1 MGLFNRKH
9 RNAPEDAGL
18 LDFNLPFAFPGD
30 EEDDDVTPIGKR
42 QVQSTYALTAEEVS
56 RAQAGDRP
64 AHATDEIPMQAEQ
77 QNLHAA
83 GELLYQR
90 MMQDRRQTQSKAAE
104 APPEKSAETVPPILV
119 APPEPTEPEMPEPP
133 AQIEPPVK
141 VEPPVKAETPAAPAK
156 PEPPKEPEAPAK
168 MEAPQQPEAQKRPEA
183 PEKSES
189 PKQAEPQKQPEPP
202 KQAEAPAKAEAAK
215 QPEPAARKSL
225 LDLCKPFLTDENGR
239 TAGAETP
246 DYILESVDDIILSV
260 ERKAAENVAK
270 RYGVTLKIDP
280 AASRPTA
287 SAAKSD
293 APQPTRPA
301 AKPNA
306 ERRTPSRPGEAGR
319 AGTPLA
325 PNRMVSSA
333 AAKRQILQ
341 NRAQARPAARTPEEI
356 PMRRVT
362 PSANAVREA
371 VRENPTRD
379 DRPLTPKR
387 ETEAPQR
394 PAARPTP
401 TNDARPAAGQ
411 QSTRQFRPAEK
422 ADPVDISS
430 GKKYID
436 VHAADLPPAPEEVMP
451 RKSAP
456 SSRLQAKNT
465 DAALP
470 QAPRRTP
477 EREAKSQPAPPALP
491 REFEADYTSYADAKP
506 IRHTL
511 FTQKR
516 RAVFRLLPTLL
527 LTAAM
532 IVCSLPVVSNAC
544 DGWLH
549 AKGVVPF
556 ALLLL
561 LALLH
566 LDVWKGFA
574 ALLPGRQNADLPVA
588 VGLLGAL
595 IHETSLLFLQ
605 PENALSFLAPAAA
618 FCLLCRDVGRLM
630 QASVVLENF
639 KQIATPQEKTAF
651 FAIDDRPVTYAMT
664 HDSIPG
670 EALVA
675 SGRRTTQIL
684 DFLRRS
690 FAPGPLETK
699 NRAVALLALIAGVV
713 IALLAGLRGGI
724 SAVLPAF
731 GAALCLA
738 APPTALLTGA
748 LPVKLAADRLGRYG
762 AMLAGSA
769 AAAEV
774 EQVNAA
780 AFTVQELF
788 PAGSVR
794 LLNMKILGT
803 AVSDE
808 TLAQAAAVA
817 QGIGSPLTDLFLRI
831 VDTRADAALP
841 KADSVKYEDRLGISG
856 WVGERRLFI
865 GNRTLLEAHGIAAP
879 SVELDHKILHNGCFP
894 VYLACDGKAQALLIV
909 KYEARPDVTYELCR
923 LCNAGVTVLVNNCD
937 PNVTDEMIC
946 DYFGLYADCV
956 KVMNSAASDMHLQAT
971 RPVEQL
977 SAPAAYQSGSAA
989 APAAIINAAIRV
1001 RRAGTVMTALHI
1013 VCLCLALALYA
1024 YLCFS
1029 GIPLTLPML
1038 GGYWLA
1044 ALLIACLVPCLNR
1057 P

>member
-1 MGLFNRKH
+1 MGLFKRKY

-18 LDFNLPFAFPGD
+18 LDFNLPFAFPEDED
-30 EEDDDVTPIGKR
+30 EEVTPIGKR

-56 RAQAGDRP
+56 HAQAGDRP
-64 AHATDEIPMQAEQ
+64 AHPTGEIPMQAEQ

-90 MMQDRRQTQSKAAE
+90 MMQDRRQTQGKTAE
-104 APPEKSAETVPPILV
+104 APPEEAAETLPPILV
-119 APPEPTEPEMPEPP
+119 APPEPEMPEPP
-133 AQIEPPVK
+133 APAAQPPIK
-141 VEPPVKAETPAAPAK
+141 VEPPVKAETPAIPAQ

-168 MEAPQQPEAQKRPEA
+168 VKVPQPPKAPAKVEAPQQPKA
-183 PEKSES
+183 PEKPE
-189 PKQAEPQKQPEPP
+189 PPQRPEPQKQPE
-202 KQAEAPAKAEAAK
+202 APAKAETAK
-215 QPEPAARKSL
+215 QPEAPARKSL

-239 TAGAETP
+239 TAGANAP
-246 DYILESVDDIILSV
+246 DYILESVDEIILSA

-270 RYGVTLKIDP
+270 RYGMTLKIDP

-287 SAAKSD
+287 PAAKPD
-293 APQPTRPA
+293 APQPAKPA
-301 AKPNA
+301 AKPTA
-306 ERRTPSRPGEAGR
+306 ERRQPSRPTEAGR
-319 AGTPLA
+319 TGTSLA
-325 PNRMVSSA
+325 PSRMGSAAA

-341 NRAQARPAARTPEEI
+341 NRAQTRPAARTPDEI
-356 PMRRVT
+356 PMRRAT

-371 VRENPTRD
+371 VRENPARD
-379 DRPLTPKR
+379 DRPVTPKR
-387 ETEAPQR
+387 ETEAPQTV
-394 PAARPTP
+394 PSRPTP
-401 TNDARPAAGQ
+401 TNDARPGDAGQ
-411 QSTRQFRPAEK
+411 QSTRQFRPADK
-422 ADPVDISS
+422 ADPIDISS

-456 SSRLQAKNT
+456 PARSQAKNN

-470 QAPRRTP
+470 QAPRRAP
-477 EREAKSQPAPPALP
+477 EREAKPQPAPPALP

-532 IVCSLPVVSNAC
+532 IVCSLPAVSNAC
-544 DGWLH
+544 TGWLH

-561 LALLH
+561 LTLLH

-670 EALVA
+670 DALVA

-713 IALLAGLRGGI
+713 ISLLAGLRGGI
-724 SAVLPAF
+724 AAVLPAF
-731 GAALCLA
+731 GAALCLT

-946 DYFGLYADCV
+946 DY
-956 KVMNSAASDMHLQAT
+956 
-971 RPVEQL
+971 
-977 SAPAAYQSGSAA
+977 SGFT
-989 APAAIINAAIRV
+989 P
-1001 RRAGTVMTALHI
+1001 TA
-1013 VCLCLALALYA
+1013 
-1024 YLCFS
+1024 
-1029 GIPLTLPML
+1029 
-1038 GGYWLA
+1038 
-1044 ALLIACLVPCLNR
+1044 
-1057 P
+1057 